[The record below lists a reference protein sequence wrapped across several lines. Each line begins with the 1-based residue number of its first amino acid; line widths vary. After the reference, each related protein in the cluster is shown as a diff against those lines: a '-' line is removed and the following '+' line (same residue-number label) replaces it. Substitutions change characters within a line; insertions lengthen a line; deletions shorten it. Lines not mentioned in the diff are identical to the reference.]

1 MTELEFYQAV
11 LQGQQVIQE
20 ILSFVAGILT
30 ALIVAT
36 VWKY

>member
-1 MTELEFYQAV
+1 MTDVEFYQAS
-11 LQGQQVIQE
+11 LQNQQAIQE

-30 ALIVAT
+30 SLIVAT